1 MELVSTKEEKK
12 GEKNQTQIV
21 GYKCII
27 PRAFSYPHRIVRYF
41 LSRIQNS
48 IVFHVLNIKSDRSPP
63 NTWVHTQKHCYIC
76 FSILL
81 DMGHNE
87 WQISKFNEHHD
98 YQPCCGLSTL
108 I

>member
-41 LSRIQNS
+41 LSRIQNWLVS
-48 IVFHVLNIKSDRSPP
+48 HV
-63 NTWVHTQKHCYIC
+63 QKNAEAYVAMFFACDLC
-76 FSILL
+76 
-81 DMGHNE
+81 
-87 WQISKFNEHHD
+87 K
-98 YQPCCGLSTL
+98 
-108 I
+108 